1 MKDTY
6 QDVKPV
12 NWGIRNKTF
21 IHFVIQGMDVQD
33 AYDIAM
39 CRFHRA
45 EGEDLPWEKPSPCLL
60 GTLKN
65 YMPKEEE

>member
-6 QDVKPV
+6 QGMKPI
-12 NWGIRNKTF
+12 NWSIRNQTF
-21 IHFVIQGMDVQD
+21 IRLVLQGMDVQD

-39 CRFHRA
+39 CTLHRA
-45 EGEDLPWEKPSPCLL
+45 EGKDLPWGKPPATLL

-65 YMPKEEE
+65 YQPKEEE